1 MLLKKGLI
9 RPSASVWGFPVIFVK
24 KANGTWRMCVDYR
37 ALNELTVKNGYLLP
51 RIQELLDRVGYARV
65 LIKIDLAL
73 GYW

>member
-37 ALNELTVKNGYLLP
+37 ALNELTVKNGYPLP
-51 RIQELLDRVGYARV
+51 RIQELLDRVGHAKA
-65 LIKIDLAL
+65 LTKIDLASS
-73 GYW
+73 Y